1 MARKANTSGTI
12 KYQFVPLVCVLR
24 IHSYC
29 AYERLL
35 PTECSMNPR
44 DNLKRLDIVIMLLT
58 MVGMALAAFK
68 TVVTVIALYMLATL
82 DIRRNMT

>member
-1 MARKANTSGTI
+1 
-12 KYQFVPLVCVLR
+12 
-24 IHSYC
+24 
-29 AYERLL
+29 
-35 PTECSMNPR
+35 MNPR

-58 MVGMALAAFK
+58 MIGMALAAFK

>member
-1 MARKANTSGTI
+1 MARKANPNRTI
-12 KYQFVPLVCVLR
+12 KYQLVPLVCVLR
-24 IHSYC
+24 IHSYR

-35 PTECSMNPR
+35 PTERSMNPR

-58 MVGMALAAFK
+58 MTGMALAAFK

-82 DIRRNMT
+82 DIRKNIT

>member
-1 MARKANTSGTI
+1 MVYI
-12 KYQFVPLVCVLR
+12 LR
-24 IHSYC
+24 DHVHC
-29 AYERLL
+29 WDQCRVL
-35 PTECSMNPR
+35 PTQRYRYGVPHVGLKLDVCTMNPR

-58 MVGMALAAFK
+58 MIGMALAAFK

>member
-1 MARKANTSGTI
+1 
-12 KYQFVPLVCVLR
+12 
-24 IHSYC
+24 
-29 AYERLL
+29 
-35 PTECSMNPR
+35 MNPR
-44 DNLKRLDIVIMLLT
+44 DNLKKLDTVIMLLT